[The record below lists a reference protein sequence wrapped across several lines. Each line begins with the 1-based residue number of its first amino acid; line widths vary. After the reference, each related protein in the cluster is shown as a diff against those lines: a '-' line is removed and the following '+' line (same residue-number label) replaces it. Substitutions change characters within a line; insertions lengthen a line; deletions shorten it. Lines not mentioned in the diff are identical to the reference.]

1 MSFFPPSPST
11 RKDQHAAGVDLR
23 DFIGLTVFVF
33 KSAQY
38 SLDIYSTDF
47 SDDRAPLSVHIHS
60 CPGVGVDRLS
70 RPR

>member
-1 MSFFPPSPST
+1 MSPTCLFFPPSA
-11 RKDQHAAGVDLR
+11 RKDQVDLR
-23 DFIGLTVFVF
+23 DFIGLTVFFFFLNQLITVWIF
-33 KSAQY
+33 TVQ
-38 SLDIYSTDF
+38 IF